1 MGKLTVSMAIFNS
14 YLELPEG
21 NHSTGDTGDVL
32 NMKHDTKHDMK
43 AMEEIG
49 DTRKY
54 STLW

>member
-1 MGKLTVSMAIFNS
+1 MAIFNS

-32 NMKHDTKHDMK
+32 NMKHDMK